1 MKKMPLKKATC
12 RPVESIE
19 CNAADPSRRD
29 PARAGLHGPRQ
40 KRIVGNQL
48 KGRVAPTQDCQI
60 EWSIVWKIV
69 HNEVKVIAAPE
80 APGRI
85 DVFYSTFGASG
96 SAHRTSSLHPEI
108 GS

>member
-1 MKKMPLKKATC
+1 MPMKKGTC

-48 KGRVAPTQDCQI
+48 EGRAAPTQDCQI
-60 EWSIVWKIV
+60 EWSTVWKIV
-69 HNEVKVIAAPE
+69 HNGVEVIAPPE
-80 APGRI
+80 ARGRI
-85 DVFYSTFGASG
+85 DVFYSTFSASG
-96 SAHRTSSLHPEI
+96 SAYRTSLLHPEI